1 MEEGQ
6 QWIRLTGIYGVPEAA
21 KRSRTWDLLLRLH
34 DESSLPWFIGGN
46 FNEILNEGEKV
57 GGCSRT
63 PRQMANFN
71 TVLST
76 CGLDD
81 LGYEGHQFTWSNGR
95 EHTHTHGE
103 M

>member
-34 DESSLPWFIGGN
+34 DESSLPWFIGGD

-57 GGCSRT
+57 
-63 PRQMANFN
+63 
-71 TVLST
+71 
-76 CGLDD
+76 
-81 LGYEGHQFTWSNGR
+81 GYEGHQFTWSNGR
-95 EHTHTHGE
+95 EHTHTW
-103 M
+103 